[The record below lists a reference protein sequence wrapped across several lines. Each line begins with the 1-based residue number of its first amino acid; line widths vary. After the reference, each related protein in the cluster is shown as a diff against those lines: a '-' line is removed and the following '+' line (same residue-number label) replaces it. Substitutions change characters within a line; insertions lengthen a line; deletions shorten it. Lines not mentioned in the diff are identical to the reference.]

1 MSAGQDGGGRPRIRD
16 ILTREE
22 LEGLAHDA
30 GMSDADLGKMLG
42 PLSGLGSGALQVVMS
57 ASDAFW
63 SGRGLKAVK
72 AERLEL
78 AASYAVAI
86 RSLVFALTGLGR
98 EIRTAFDTEEGAYFE
113 TDLPGDI
120 FSRGGTL
127 QFDVIERGGGAVEL
141 RGASEIKGQIYDW
154 GKGKRA
160 LAEVFEK
167 TQGFARRL
175 GA

>member
-1 MSAGQDGGGRPRIRD
+1 MSARQDGGDRPKVRD

-30 GMSDADLGKMLG
+30 GMSDEDLAKMLG
-42 PLSGLGSGALQVVMS
+42 PLTGLAGGAMQMAMS
-57 ASDAFW
+57 AGDAFW
-63 SGRGLKAVK
+63 SGRGLKTVK
-72 AERLEL
+72 SERLEL
-78 AASYAVAI
+78 AASYPVAV

-98 EIRTAFDTEEGAYFE
+98 EIKAAFDTAEGAYFE

-127 QFDVIERGGGAVEL
+127 QFDVIERGAGAVEL
-141 RGASEIKGQIYDW
+141 IGASEIKGQVFDW

-160 LAEVFEK
+160 LNDVFEK

-175 GA
+175 G

>member
-1 MSAGQDGGGRPRIRD
+1 MGTEQEGGGRPRVRE

-30 GMSDADLGKMLG
+30 GMSDEALGKLLG
-42 PLSGLGSGALQVVMS
+42 PLSGLGSGAMQM
-57 ASDAFW
+57 AMQAGDAFW
-63 SGRGLKAVK
+63 SGRGLKTVK
-72 AERLEL
+72 SQRLEL
-78 AASYAVAI
+78 QAAYPVAV

-98 EIRTAFDTEEGAYFE
+98 EIKAAFDTAEGAYFE

-127 QFDVIERGGGAVEL
+127 QFDVIERGAGAVEL
-141 RGASEIKGQIYDW
+141 LGASEIKGQIYDW

-160 LAEVFEK
+160 LAEVFDK

-175 GA
+175 GG